1 MEVYEMNEAIKNI
14 CMALKEEADAIIS
27 YTDKIES
34 YKDSDTEQIF
44 ETIRLDEVE
53 HVQNLCLELTR
64 IITSSDSEQT
74 EQSEQNNE

>member
-34 YKDSDTEQIF
+34 SKDSDTEQIF

>member
-1 MEVYEMNEAIKNI
+1 MNEAIKNI

-34 YKDSDTEQIF
+34 SKDSDTEQIF